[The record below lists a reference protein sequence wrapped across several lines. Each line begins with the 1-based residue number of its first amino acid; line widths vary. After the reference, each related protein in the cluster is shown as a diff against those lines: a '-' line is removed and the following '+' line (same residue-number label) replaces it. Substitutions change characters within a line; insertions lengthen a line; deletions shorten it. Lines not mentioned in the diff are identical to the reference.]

1 MSTAIAFE
9 ISIVLK
15 EEDIKKCLGYNFFQL
30 TFWAKII
37 YSCKN
42 QAVETC
48 LNPKNLKW
56 EQLLMNIDS
65 RSTVIM
71 VVLKCKYG

>member
-15 EEDIKKCLGYNFFQL
+15 EENIKKCLGYNFFQL

-37 YSCKN
+37 YRWNNK
-42 QAVETC
+42 AVETC

-56 EQLLMNIDS
+56 EQLFMIIDS
-65 RSTVIM
+65 HSTVIM
-71 VVLKCKYG
+71 VFLRCKYG